1 MNSEFGKGEDF
12 INVNENKYEIHF
24 NGGITCRSMSTL
36 IEKLVELEDKIMKK
50 HKTAKRKLSEIEGDD
65 YEGFKFTVNLPE
77 IRLYITSNGGSVHQ
91 VFSAI
96 DTIQEMRVPVHTICK
111 GFVASAGTLLSL
123 AGEKRYITENS
134 YMLIHE
140 LRSGVWGKYTYMV
153 ENMENSKQVMEHI
166 KSYYLKRTKISKEE
180 LDEQLKKDII
190 WDAQVCLEK
199 GLVDEII
206 KSRGGKKD
214 ESESVAS
221 TLASASASASAS
233 S

>member
-1 MNSEFGKGEDF
+1 
-12 INVNENKYEIHF
+12 
-24 NGGITCRSMSTL
+24 
-36 IEKLVELEDKIMKK
+36 
-50 HKTAKRKLSEIEGDD
+50 
-65 YEGFKFTVNLPE
+65 
-77 IRLYITSNGGSVHQ
+77 
-91 VFSAI
+91 
-96 DTIQEMRVPVHTICK
+96 
-111 GFVASAGTLLSL
+111 
-123 AGEKRYITENS
+123 
-134 YMLIHE
+134 MLIHE

-221 TLASASASASAS
+221 TSASASALASASASS
-233 S
+233 